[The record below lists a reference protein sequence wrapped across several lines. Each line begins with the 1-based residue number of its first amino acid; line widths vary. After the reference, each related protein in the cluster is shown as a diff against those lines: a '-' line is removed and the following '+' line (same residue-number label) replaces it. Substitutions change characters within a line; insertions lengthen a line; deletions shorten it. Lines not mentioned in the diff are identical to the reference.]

1 MQLWQKKKI
10 SASIRTAAYCN
21 GLVSCSIKYFLLRNM
36 NNHVSSWP
44 TTRTI
49 RYSNC
54 FCKVK
59 DSRRQSFIRGV
70 ITFKKVLFFHPV
82 DQHLN
87 LPRVNFF
94 RWRKCMPLI
103 FAAGWRRDY
112 SNTWKAWPN
121 HNCHLQRIYSCE
133 CMLYFSF
140 TCICKLY
147 FRWA

>member
-10 SASIRTAAYCN
+10 SASIRTAANCN

-94 RWRKCMPLI
+94 RWRKMHAINFCCWM
-103 FAAGWRRDY
+103 AAGLFKY
-112 SNTWKAWPN
+112 LKGMTKSQ
-121 HNCHLQRIYSCE
+121 L
-133 CMLYFSF
+133 SF
-140 TCICKLY
+140 ATHIQ
-147 FRWA
+147 

>member
-1 MQLWQKKKI
+1 MAWCHAQ
-10 SASIRTAAYCN
+10 SSIFYYGIWTITWF
-21 GLVSCSIKYFLLRNM
+21 SDQE
-36 NNHVSSWP
+36 
-44 TTRTI
+44 RTI

-59 DSRRQSFIRGV
+59 DSRRQSVIRGV

-87 LPRVNFF
+87 LTRVNFF
-94 RWRKCMPLI
+94 RWRKMHAINFCCWM
-103 FAAGWRRDY
+103 AAGLFKY
-112 SNTWKAWPN
+112 LKGMTKSQLSFATHTVNSCA
-121 HNCHLQRIYSCE
+121 HFCE
-133 CMLYFSF
+133 CMIYFSF